1 MAGFF
6 DLVRA
11 GPSKLR
17 ETLAY
22 KGEGKRLNISVLAAF
37 IAVIS
42 FAPFM
47 MVSSFAE
54 QDASILSMTPSE
66 VTIFAAREASSGV
79 TPSDAQTMRLAAA
92 AGDDPRMWPIL
103 WRSSAGEG
111 LTWTSDHW
119 NVVTVNASGDIT
131 SVSPGD
137 ATISVHLSYL
147 SAVCKVKVVPAP
159 TTNWAASADISWHD
173 KNKTTFTITTAQQL
187 AGAAALVNAGSDD
200 FKDKTI
206 ILSNDIDLSAR
217 EWTAIGMRL
226 KPFKGTFNGGGHAI
240 TGLYINKTGDSSH
253 QGLFGYIGR
262 AGVVKNLRLSGCVAG
277 GASVGGVAG
286 DNGGAVANC
295 AMTGSVTGT
304 INVGGVTGD
313 NFNGTVTNCAMTGSV
328 TGYINVGGVAAQNRG
343 TITNCAMAGSV
354 TGGRV
359 VGGVVGNNI
368 SPVPNGAV
376 TDSVITDSVAVDAVG
391 DKISIVPNGAVT
403 NSVMTNSIKGNE
415 SVGGVVGNN
424 ISSVPNGA
432 VTDSVII
439 DSVAVDAVGDNISI
453 VANGTVTSSVMI
465 GSVNGNEAVGGV
477 VGQNGFS
484 ATVTNCG
491 WLADAAASGVGK
503 NDNRTASPGVAS
515 FDAANIPI
523 TTILFDDYDLKAVV
537 NTSSDITVRT
547 YPRASYALQTAVSQN
562 IAKIENF
569 AISGDATVARV
580 TGTKT
585 GSADVMVYAFVP
597 HGASYYLAEV
607 EAHITVAP
615 EPNPDPHPWLNN
627 PGTGCSSGA
636 GGIAMLALAAAAML
650 GRKGKR

>member
-368 SPVPNGAV
+368 S
-376 TDSVITDSVAVDAVG
+376 
-391 DKISIVPNGAVT
+391 
-403 NSVMTNSIKGNE
+403 
-415 SVGGVVGNN
+415 
-424 ISSVPNGA
+424 SVPNGA

>member
-328 TGYINVGGVAAQNRG
+328 T
-343 TITNCAMAGSV
+343 
-354 TGGRV
+354 
-359 VGGVVGNNI
+359 
-368 SPVPNGAV
+368 
-376 TDSVITDSVAVDAVG
+376 
-391 DKISIVPNGAVT
+391 
-403 NSVMTNSIKGNE
+403 
-415 SVGGVVGNN
+415 
-424 ISSVPNGA
+424 
-432 VTDSVII
+432 
-439 DSVAVDAVGDNISI
+439 
-453 VANGTVTSSVMI
+453 
-465 GSVNGNEAVGGV
+465 
-477 VGQNGFS
+477 
-484 ATVTNCG
+484 
-491 WLADAAASGVGK
+491 
-503 NDNRTASPGVAS
+503 
-515 FDAANIPI
+515 
-523 TTILFDDYDLKAVV
+523 
-537 NTSSDITVRT
+537 
-547 YPRASYALQTAVSQN
+547 
-562 IAKIENF
+562 
-569 AISGDATVARV
+569 
-580 TGTKT
+580 
-585 GSADVMVYAFVP
+585 
-597 HGASYYLAEV
+597 
-607 EAHITVAP
+607 
-615 EPNPDPHPWLNN
+615 
-627 PGTGCSSGA
+627 
-636 GGIAMLALAAAAML
+636 
-650 GRKGKR
+650 